1 LLPSRNSAIL
11 PRMSTLLQ
19 DLRYGARLL
28 LKTPGFTLIAALSL
42 ALGIGANTTIFTLI
56 NAVLLNPLP
65 VEDPSQLVSV
75 WTTDELNRSGGFG
88 FGFLQ
93 TSPMNYKDLRDKNEV
108 FSGIAAHAGLPL
120 NITGGTG
127 DPQQVFGEIVTGNY
141 FSVLGAKP
149 AIGRGFLPDEDQKP
163 GAKLVCVLGYG
174 EWQKRFG
181 GEPSIVGRTISLNGR
196 QFTVVGVMPKGFK
209 GTNAIGAPAVWVPY
223 MTYQQTTTGFFL
235 ELIRPDQRRG
245 LVFNVTGRLKP
256 GVSVRQA
263 EANLKTLARQLEQEY
278 PNDNKGRNVTLVPL
292 AQATINP
299 GFRGNIVAAGGLLM
313 TIVALVLLIA
323 CANVANLLL
332 ARAAARQ
339 KEIAVRLSLGATRAQ
354 LIRQLLTEGTLLA
367 VVGGAAGLMLA
378 YWAQDVLWSFR
389 PPFLQADA
397 IDIHPDA
404 RVLLFTLGIALAT
417 GVLFGLAPAI
427 QASRPDLVVELKE
440 KTSAPTGSRS
450 PLSLRNVLVAA
461 QIALSLIALIGA
473 GLFLRSLQNAQRI
486 NPGFDVERLATMSFD
501 LGAQGYTEER
511 GRQFQQR
518 VLERAASVP
527 GVQSATLA
535 STVPLFAGGFART
548 VFLEGQDASDRRA
561 GRLVQIAVASSHY
574 LETLGIALVRGR
586 PTSEIDQ
593 PNTPS
598 AVVINETMAKR
609 FWPDQDAI
617 GKRFKFFG
625 QDNFQQVVGI
635 ARDSKYNFIGE
646 DPTPYIYQATT
657 QVYQPQLSLFV
668 KAPNP
673 QAVIGT
679 VRGEVQQLDRNLPL
693 TGVFTLNEIFDQS
706 LWAPRMGAWLLA
718 VFAGLSLVLA
728 VIGIYGVMAYSVSQR
743 TRELGIRMALGAG
756 RADVVRLVVLQ
767 GLRLTI
773 AGVIVGLAVS
783 LAVTRLV
790 ATLLFNVSPTDLVTF
805 VAVPALLAVAALG
818 ASYLPA
824 LRATRI
830 DPMIALRYE

>member
-1 LLPSRNSAIL
+1 
-11 PRMSTLLQ
+11 MSTLLQ

-28 LKTPGFTLIAALSL
+28 LKTPGFTLVAALSL

-56 NAVLLNPLP
+56 NAVLLTPLP

-75 WTTDELNRSGGFG
+75 WTTDERNQNSAL
-88 FGFLQ
+88 GFLQ
-93 TSPMNYKDLRDKNEV
+93 LSPMNYKDLRDKNEV
-108 FSGIAAHAGLPL
+108 FSGLAAHSGLPL

-127 DPQQVFGEIVTGNY
+127 DPQQVFGEIVSGNY
-141 FSVLGAKP
+141 FGVLGAKP
-149 AIGRGFLPDEDQKP
+149 AIGRGFVPDEDETP

-181 GEPSIVGRTISLNGR
+181 GEPSIVGRTISLNG
-196 QFTVVGVMPKGFK
+196 QPFTVVGVMPKGFK

-263 EANLKTLARQLEQEY
+263 EANLKTIARQLEQEY
-278 PNDNKGRNVTLVPL
+278 PNDNKGRSVTLVPL

-367 VVGGAAGLMLA
+367 LIGGAAGLVLA
-378 YWAQDVLWSFR
+378 YWAQGVLWSFR

-397 IDIHPDA
+397 VDIHPDA
-404 RVLLFTLGIALAT
+404 RVLLFTLVIALAT

-440 KTSAPTGSRS
+440 KTSAPAGSRS
-450 PLSLRNVLVAA
+450 PLSLRNILVAA

-486 NPGFDVERLATMSFD
+486 NPGFDVDRLATMSFD

-561 GRLVQIAVASSHY
+561 GRLVQITVASSHY

-586 PTSEIDQ
+586 ATSEIDQ

-743 TRELGIRMALGAG
+743 TRELGIRVALGAS

-773 AGVIVGLAVS
+773 TGVIVGLAVS

-805 VAVPALLAVAALG
+805 IAVPALLALAALG

-830 DPMIALRYE
+830 DPVIALRYE

>member
-1 LLPSRNSAIL
+1 
-11 PRMSTLLQ
+11 MSTLLQ

-28 LKTPGFTLIAALSL
+28 LKTPGFTLVAALSL

-75 WTTDELNRSGGFG
+75 WTTDERNQNSAL
-88 FGFLQ
+88 GFLQ
-93 TSPMNYKDLRDKNEV
+93 LSPMNYKDLRDKNEV
-108 FSGIAAHAGLPL
+108 FSGLAAHSGLPL

-127 DPQQVFGEIVTGNY
+127 DPQQVFGEIVSGNY
-141 FSVLGAKP
+141 FGVLGAKP
-149 AIGRGFLPDEDQKP
+149 AIGRGFVPDEDETP

-181 GEPSIVGRTISLNGR
+181 GEPSIVGRTISLNG
-196 QFTVVGVMPKGFK
+196 QPFTVVGVMPKGFK

-263 EANLKTLARQLEQEY
+263 EANLKTIARQLEQEY
-278 PNDNKGRNVTLVPL
+278 PNDNKGRSVTLVPL

-367 VVGGAAGLMLA
+367 LIGGAAGLVLA
-378 YWAQDVLWSFR
+378 YWAQGVLWSFR

-397 IDIHPDA
+397 VDIHPDA
-404 RVLLFTLGIALAT
+404 RVLLFTLVIALAT

-440 KTSAPTGSRS
+440 KTSAPAGSRS
-450 PLSLRNVLVAA
+450 PLSLRNILVAA

-486 NPGFDVERLATMSFD
+486 NPGFDVDRLATMSFD

-561 GRLVQIAVASSHY
+561 GRLVQITVASSHY

-586 PTSEIDQ
+586 ATSEIDQ

-743 TRELGIRMALGAG
+743 TRELGIRVALGAS

-773 AGVIVGLAVS
+773 TGVIVGLAVS

-805 VAVPALLAVAALG
+805 IAVPALLALAALG

-830 DPMIALRYE
+830 DPVIALRYE

>member
-1 LLPSRNSAIL
+1 MA
-11 PRMSTLLQ
+11 TLLQ

-28 LKTPGFTLIAALSL
+28 FKTPGFTLVAALSL

-75 WTTDELNRSGGFG
+75 WTTDERNQNGGFG
-88 FGFLQ
+88 SGFMQ

-108 FSGIAAHAGLPL
+108 FSGVAAHSGLPL

-141 FSVLGAKP
+141 FGVLGAKP
-149 AIGRGFLPDEDQKP
+149 SIGRGFLPDEDQTP
-163 GAKLVCVLGYG
+163 GARLVCVLGYG

-181 GEPSIVGRTISLNGR
+181 GEPSIVGRTISLNGQ

-223 MTYQQTTTGFFL
+223 MTYRQTTTGFFL

-263 EANLKTLARQLEQEY
+263 DANLKTIARQLEQEY
-278 PNDNKGRNVTLVPL
+278 QNDNKGRSVTLVPL

-299 GFRGNIVAAGGLLM
+299 GFRGNIVVAGGLLM

-339 KEIAVRLSLGATRAQ
+339 REVAVRLSLGATRAQ

-367 VVGGAAGLMLA
+367 LLGGAAGLMLA

-389 PPFLQADA
+389 PPFLQPDA

-404 RVLLFTLGIALAT
+404 RVLLFTLVIALAT
-417 GVLFGLAPAI
+417 GVLFGLAPAV

-440 KTSAPTGSRS
+440 KTSAPTGARS
-450 PLSLRNVLVAA
+450 PWSLRNMLVAA

-486 NPGFDVERLATMSFD
+486 NPGFDVDRLATLSFD

-518 VLERAASVP
+518 VLERAGSIP

-561 GRLVQIAVASSHY
+561 GRLVQITVASSHY

-586 PTSEIDQ
+586 TISDSDQ

-625 QDNFQQVVGI
+625 QENFQQVVGI
-635 ARDSKYNFIGE
+635 AKDSKYNFIGE

-668 KAPNP
+668 RAPNP

-693 TGVFTLNEIFDQS
+693 TGVFTLNDIFDQS
-706 LWAPRMGAWLLA
+706 LWAPRMGASLLA

-743 TRELGIRMALGAG
+743 TRELGIRMALGAS

-773 AGVIVGLAVS
+773 TGVIVGLAVS
-783 LAVTRLV
+783 FAVTRLV
-790 ATLLFNVSPTDLVTF
+790 ATLLFSVSPTDLLTF
-805 VAVPALLAVAALG
+805 IAVPALLALAALG

-824 LRATRI
+824 RRATRI

>member
-1 LLPSRNSAIL
+1 
-11 PRMSTLLQ
+11 
-19 DLRYGARLL
+19 
-28 LKTPGFTLIAALSL
+28 
-42 ALGIGANTTIFTLI
+42 
-56 NAVLLNPLP
+56 
-65 VEDPSQLVSV
+65 
-75 WTTDELNRSGGFG
+75 
-88 FGFLQ
+88 
-93 TSPMNYKDLRDKNEV
+93 
-108 FSGIAAHAGLPL
+108 
-120 NITGGTG
+120 
-127 DPQQVFGEIVTGNY
+127 
-141 FSVLGAKP
+141 
-149 AIGRGFLPDEDQKP
+149 
-163 GAKLVCVLGYG
+163 
-174 EWQKRFG
+174 
-181 GEPSIVGRTISLNGR
+181 
-196 QFTVVGVMPKGFK
+196 
-209 GTNAIGAPAVWVPY
+209 
-223 MTYQQTTTGFFL
+223 
-235 ELIRPDQRRG
+235 
-245 LVFNVTGRLKP
+245 LKP

-263 EANLKTLARQLEQEY
+263 EANLKTIARQLEQEY

-299 GFRGNIVAAGGLLM
+299 GFRGNVVAAGGLLM

-332 ARAAARQ
+332 ARAAARR

-367 VVGGAAGLMLA
+367 LLGGAAGLILA

-397 IDIHPDA
+397 IDTHPDA
-404 RVLLFTLGIALAT
+404 RVLLFTFGIALAT

-440 KTSAPTGSRS
+440 KTSAPAGSRS
-450 PLSLRNVLVAA
+450 PFSLRNILVAA

-486 NPGFDVERLATMSFD
+486 NPGFDVDRLATMSFD

-527 GVQSATLA
+527 GVQAATLA

-548 VFLEGQDASDRRA
+548 VFLEGQDTSDRRA
-561 GRLVQIAVASSHY
+561 GRLVQITVAGPHY

-586 PTSEIDQ
+586 TISEIDQ

-598 AVVINETMAKR
+598 AVVINDTMAKR

-625 QDNFQQVVGI
+625 QDNFQQVVGV

-646 DPTPYIYQATT
+646 DPTPHIYQATT

-706 LWAPRMGAWLLA
+706 LWAPRMGASLLA

-756 RADVVRLVVLQ
+756 RNDVVRLVVLQ

-773 AGVIVGLAVS
+773 TGVIIGLAVS

-790 ATLLFNVSPTDLVTF
+790 STLLFNVSPTDLVTF
-805 VAVPALLAVAALG
+805 IAVPTLLALAALG

-824 LRATRI
+824 RRATRI